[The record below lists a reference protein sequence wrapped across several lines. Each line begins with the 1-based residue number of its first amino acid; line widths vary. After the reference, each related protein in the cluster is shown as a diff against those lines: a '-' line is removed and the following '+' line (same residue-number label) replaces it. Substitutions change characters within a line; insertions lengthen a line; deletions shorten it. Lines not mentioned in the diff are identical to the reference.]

1 MNIILGVSAS
11 VAIYKAC
18 DIVRELTKA
27 GHAVR
32 VAMTRTAVS
41 WINPV
46 LFEGLSGHEVYYD
59 AETSGIG
66 PERSRD
72 GHKRVSGSSGMAHI
86 DIRNGADLMLIAPAT
101 ADLIARAA
109 VGRADDIVTAT
120 LLSYSGPRY
129 IAPAMNPHMY
139 AHPATQANLKTLQSY
154 GYQILDSANGEAVC
168 GDMGQGKMMAVADI
182 IAAIKAGVGAF

>member
-1 MNIILGVSAS
+1 MTIILGVSAS

-27 GHAVR
+27 GHTVR

-46 LFEGLSGHEVYYD
+46 LFEALSGNPVITD
-59 AETSGIG
+59 DTA
-66 PERSRD
+66 
-72 GHKRVSGSSGMAHI
+72 SGMAHI
-86 DIRNGADLMLIAPAT
+86 DIRNGADLMLVAPAT

-129 IAPAMNPHMY
+129 IAPAMNPYMY
-139 AHPATQANLKTLQSY
+139 AHPAVQANLKTLQSY
-154 GYQILDSANGEAVC
+154 GYRILDSANGEAVC
-168 GDMGQGKMMAVADI
+168 GDVGQGKMMAVAEI
-182 IAAIKAGVGAF
+182 IKALKAG